1 MMIINICSLSCYEL
15 TLCSLSCC
23 SSLVMS
29 SCARWRLPD
38 FVFNSAVL
46 VSKSFLACFNS
57 FSIFSFFLASRC
69 ASLLRTWMSSLSWS
83 SKSKEK
89 IKTTIKGQFHNI
101 SMHMLQLIFIFPLF
115 QIHWHTLPSRA
126 GWGGGGYLG
135 ISGWGCAAE
144 SLEPLTFTRASS
156 AEFWYP
162 ILE

>member
-29 SCARWRLPD
+29 SCARWRFPD

-115 QIHWHTLPSRA
+115 QIHWHKLPSRA
-126 GWGGGGYLG
+126 GWGGGVLRNFWVGMCRG
-135 ISGWGCAAE
+135 
-144 SLEPLTFTRASS
+144 EPGTLNLYQS
-156 AEFWYP
+156 
-162 ILE
+162 

>member
-1 MMIINICSLSCYEL
+1 MGCNKKKTTVNDLEIVKKIMTDNKNNDNSKDSSIDDNTMIIINICNLSCYEL

-89 IKTTIKGQFHNI
+89 IKTTIEG
-101 SMHMLQLIFIFPLF
+101 
-115 QIHWHTLPSRA
+115 
-126 GWGGGGYLG
+126 
-135 ISGWGCAAE
+135 
-144 SLEPLTFTRASS
+144 
-156 AEFWYP
+156 
-162 ILE
+162 

>member
-89 IKTTIKGQFHNI
+89 IKTTIQGFWYFARSRTREIQVFPRNTAKFPKKREIPRNPPE
-101 SMHMLQLIFIFPLF
+101 IFPNTCRQNVF
-115 QIHWHTLPSRA
+115 NT
-126 GWGGGGYLG
+126 YLG
-135 ISGWGCAAE
+135 
-144 SLEPLTFTRASS
+144 
-156 AEFWYP
+156 Y
-162 ILE
+162 